1 MEPSELV
8 IHATGLKKSFDDKQ
22 VLNGVDLKI
31 PRGAIVGLIG
41 TNGAGKS
48 TLLKCLLGLLKITE
62 ASARVYGDDP
72 WDLSVETKA
81 KLGYVP

>member
-8 IHATGLKKSFDDKQ
+8 IEATGLRKPFDDKP

-41 TNGAGKS
+41 ANGAGKS

-72 WDLSVETKA
+72 WDLS
-81 KLGYVP
+81 LIHI